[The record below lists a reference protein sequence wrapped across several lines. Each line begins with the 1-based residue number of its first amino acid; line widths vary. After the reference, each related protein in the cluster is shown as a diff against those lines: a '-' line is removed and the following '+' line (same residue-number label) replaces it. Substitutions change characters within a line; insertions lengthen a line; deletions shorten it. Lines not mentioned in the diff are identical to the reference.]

1 MSTEQKLSARIASR
15 KTLEK
20 NHEEDPYYYPPVLS
34 KLPSKI
40 FNNIFLGPD
49 ELLNFDF
56 FNPCTNLLSLN
67 LFPVFF

>member
-40 FNNIFLGPD
+40 FNDIF
-49 ELLNFDF
+49 
-56 FNPCTNLLSLN
+56 
-67 LFPVFF
+67 

>member
-20 NHEEDPYYYPPVLS
+20 NHEEDPYYYPPVLT

-40 FNNIFLGPD
+40 FNDIFLGPY
-49 ELLNFDF
+49 EILNSIFLIHVQIF
-56 FNPCTNLLSLN
+56 YLEICF
-67 LFPVFF
+67 